1 MKFQLLDL
9 CALFNFANH
18 KSMQFQH
25 KLESFQPILKF
36 RVKYLSMIL
45 STKKLSKNF
54 NVYIKEPGLLGSIK
68 SLYQRKFET
77 KYAVKGF
84 DLEIPEGQIIGLLG
98 PNGAGKT
105 TLMKMFTGIIVPSEG
120 EIEIMGYKPFER
132 NKEFRKNI
140 ALVMGQKSQLW
151 WDIPAMDS
159 FLLLQ
164 KYYEIPEQAF
174 QDKIKKMS
182 QLLGVSNQMQT
193 HVRKLSLGERMKM
206 ELMASLLHEPK
217 ILFLDEPT
225 IGLDLISQEN
235 VRNFLKSYQE
245 EYGVTIVLTSH
256 YMADVQ
262 ALCSRIVLILGG
274 EKAYDGPID
283 QFESILGTEKFVSF
297 NFSNEIT
304 SEDPLFQKFDP
315 QWEPNKRKVDL
326 RIPLDNFREVSAQI
340 LQKYPVVD
348 FQTEKLPI
356 ENVMKKLMEN
366 PQILKK
372 DQEHP

>member
-1 MKFQLLDL
+1 M
-9 CALFNFANH
+9 
-18 KSMQFQH
+18 
-25 KLESFQPILKF
+25 ILKT
-36 RVKYLSMIL
+36 RN
-45 STKKLSKNF
+45 LSKNF
-54 NVYIKEPGLLGSIK
+54 KVYTKEPGLMGSIK
-68 SLYQRKFET
+68 SLYKRDFTT

-84 DLEIPEGQIIGLLG
+84 DLEIPPGQILGLLG

-120 EIEIMGYKPFER
+120 EIEILGHKPFER
-132 NKEFRKNI
+132 DKEFRRQI

-164 KYYEIPEQAF
+164 KYYEIPESKFKEKVSRMA
-174 QDKIKKMS
+174 K
-182 QLLGVSNQMQT
+182 LLGVESQMQT

-235 VRNFLKSYQE
+235 VRNFLKAYQE
-245 EYGVTIVLTSH
+245 EYGVTIILTSH

-304 SEDPLFQKFDP
+304 EEISSSDPLFQKYDP
-315 QWEPNKRKVDL
+315 QWEPNRRKVDL
-326 RIPLDNFREVSAQI
+326 RIPLETFREISAEI

-366 PQILKK
+366 PHILKNK
-372 DQEHP
+372 EDHPS

>member
-1 MKFQLLDL
+1 
-9 CALFNFANH
+9 
-18 KSMQFQH
+18 
-25 KLESFQPILKF
+25 
-36 RVKYLSMIL
+36 MIFK
-45 STKKLSKNF
+45 TKNLSKNF
-54 NVYIKEPGLLGSIK
+54 KVYNKEPGLMGSIK
-68 SLYQRKFET
+68 SLYKRDFTTKF
-77 KYAVKGF
+77 AVKGF
-84 DLEIPEGQIIGLLG
+84 DLEIPPGQILGLLG

-120 EIEIMGYKPFER
+120 EIEILGYKPFER
-132 NKEFRKNI
+132 DKEFRRQI

-164 KYYEIPEQAF
+164 KYYEIPE
-174 QDKIKKMS
+174 DKFKEKVARMAK
-182 QLLGVSNQMQT
+182 LLGVESQMQT

-235 VRNFLKSYQE
+235 VRNFLKAYQE
-245 EYGVTIVLTSH
+245 EYGVTIILTSH

-274 EKAYDGPID
+274 EKAYDGPIN

-304 SEDPLFQKFDP
+304 EEDPLFQKFDP
-315 QWEPNKRKVDL
+315 QWEPNRRKVDL
-326 RIPLDNFREVSAQI
+326 RIPLDTFRDVSAQI
-340 LQKYPVVD
+340 LHKYPVVD

-356 ENVMKKLMEN
+356 ENVGSVN
-366 PQILKK
+366 NIVF
-372 DQEHP
+372 

>member
-1 MKFQLLDL
+1 M
-9 CALFNFANH
+9 
-18 KSMQFQH
+18 
-25 KLESFQPILKF
+25 
-36 RVKYLSMIL
+36 
-45 STKKLSKNF
+45 
-54 NVYIKEPGLLGSIK
+54 GSIK
-68 SLYQRKFET
+68 SLYQRKFQT

-84 DLEIPEGQIIGLLG
+84 DLEIPQGEILGLLG

-120 EIEIMGYKPFER
+120 DIQILGHRPFER
-132 NKEFRKNI
+132 DKKFRQQI

-164 KYYEIPEQAF
+164 KYYEIPEYQF
-174 QDKIKKMS
+174 QQKIKMMS
-182 QLLGVSNQMQT
+182 ELLGVQDQMQT

-206 ELMASLLHEPK
+206 ELMASLLHSPK

-235 VRNFLKSYQE
+235 VRKFLKSYQE
-245 EYGVTIVLTSH
+245 EYGVTIILTSH

-274 EKAYDGPID
+274 EKAYDGPIEK
-283 QFESILGTEKFVSF
+283 FEQILGTEKFVSF
-297 NFSNEIT
+297 NFSNEII
-304 SEDPLFQKFDP
+304 ENDILFNQFDP
-315 QWEPNKRKVDL
+315 IWEPNRRKVDL
-326 RIPLDNFREVSAQI
+326 RIPLDDFRDISSKIIA
-340 LQKYPVVD
+340 KYPVTD

-366 PQILKK
+366 PAILAKPK
-372 DQEHP
+372 SENEITQ